1 MKDNELFEKIEELEV
16 ELKEEIKNNGNSKR
30 ASFLQATI
38 NVHNKKLC
46 REF

>member
-1 MKDNELFEKIEELEV
+1 MTDKELFEKINELEV

-30 ASFLQATI
+30 VSFLQATI
-38 NVHNKKLC
+38 NVYNKKLC